1 PPVLENI
8 DLVIKPGKTL
18 GIMGKVGSGKSTIVN
33 LILRLYNPSSRGQLL
48 LDGEDIMDIP
58 LQKLRDSIGY
68 VPQDNF
74 LFSDSISNNIA
85 FNTYDLKTDQIRE
98 AAQISQIDETIM
110 ELPRKYGTLLGE
122 RGVNLSGGQ
131 KQRVSIAR
139 ALVKNPSILILDDC
153 LSAVDTNT
161 EKEILKK
168 LRPFMDRRTC
178 IIIAHRISTIQHA
191 DEIIVLDRGR
201 IIERGTHQ
209 ELLDL
214 KGYYYK

>member
-1 PPVLENI
+1 MR
-8 DLVIKPGKTL
+8 K
-18 GIMGKVGSGKSTIVN
+18 
-33 LILRLYNPSSRGQLL
+33 
-48 LDGEDIMDIP
+48 
-58 LQKLRDSIGY
+58 
-68 VPQDNF
+68 
-74 LFSDSISNNIA
+74 
-85 FNTYDLKTDQIRE
+85 

-110 ELPRKYGTLLGE
+110 ELDDKYDTLLGE

-153 LSAVDTNT
+153 LSAVDTDT
-161 EKEILKK
+161 EKKILEQ
-168 LRPFMDRRTC
+168 LRPFMEKRTC

-191 DEIIVLDRGR
+191 DEIIVLDKGR

-214 KGYYYK
+214 KGYYYKLYNKQLLEEAIESA